1 MKQQLSIPRGEIGM
15 YSLTK
20 RNHYGRYQNM
30 DADKRKR
37 YEKIA
42 ADIVRL
48 VGGRDNI
55 IGVAHCATRL
65 RLVLEDNDKADI
77 KAIETVDLAKG
88 VFVAG
93 DQLQIIFGA
102 GLVNDVCQVLA
113 ESIHMDSMSLGDLKT
128 KANKR
133 MNPLQR
139 AVKALS
145 DVFIEIMPGIL
156 AAALLTGI
164 SSVLGNLEF
173 VENNDTLYGI
183 STLINISSGAIFG
196 FLPLC
201 VAYSTVKRFGGRPIM
216 GLVMGCIMLSNS
228 LADAYA
234 AAQGTAEITTLHI
247 FGLPVELVGFQGGII
262 VALLIG
268 IVTAKLDIFFE
279 KKVPEVIR
287 LLVSPLLTTLVS
299 AFLLFMVI
307 GPVGRGLASGIT
319 AALVWMTQNLGAAG
333 YAVFS
338 GVQQLIVIT
347 GLHHVFGAIESQ
359 LLADTGRNFL
369 NPLMSVAIIAQGG
382 AVLGYLARNR
392 RDARAR
398 ELCIPSF
405 VSVLFGIT
413 EPALFG
419 VNLRYRYPI
428 IGGCIGGAIGGI
440 VVYVTNL
447 AALGFGTT
455 VVPGIALADPAGN
468 GYVNYIIAHGIAL
481 AAGFL
486 FAFLLGAVFERRQTA
501 DEPENT
507 GEFSEAA
514 GQTSVQTAETEKLAA
529 FADGQFMGIEKVN
542 DPTFS
547 QKVLGDGVAVVPSG
561 NKVYSPADAVVEM
574 VADTCHAVALRTKA
588 GHGILL
594 HVGIDT
600 VQLGGK
606 YFDVHVSAGQTVKK
620 GDCLMDVD
628 FGKIAEE
635 GYDTSICLI
644 FAELAEGYHVER
656 EPEGT
661 VRAGDPIAAIA
672 K

>member
-1 MKQQLSIPRGEIGM
+1 
-15 YSLTK
+15 
-20 RNHYGRYQNM
+20 M

-65 RLVLEDNDKADI
+65 RQVLEDNDKADI

-268 IVTAKLDIFFE
+268 IVTAKLDLFFE

-299 AFLLFMVI
+299 AFLLFMII

-392 RDARAR
+392 RDTRAR

-447 AALGFGTT
+447 AAPGFGTT

-606 YFDVHVSAGQTVKK
+606 YFDVHVTAGQTVKK

-661 VRAGDPIAAIA
+661 VKAGDPIAAIA

>member
-1 MKQQLSIPRGEIGM
+1 
-15 YSLTK
+15 
-20 RNHYGRYQNM
+20 M
-30 DADKRKR
+30 DAEKKQR

-42 ADIVRL
+42 SEIVRL
-48 VGGRDNI
+48 AGGRDNI
-55 IGVAHCATRL
+55 LGVAHCATRL
-65 RLVLEDNDKADI
+65 RLVLEDNDKADTA
-77 KAIETVDLAKG
+77 AIERVDLVKG

-102 GLVNDVCQVLA
+102 GLVNDVCQILA

-156 AAALLTGI
+156 AAALLTGL

-183 STLINISSGAIFG
+183 STLINIASGAIFG

-216 GLVMGCIMLSNS
+216 GIVMGCIMLSGS

-234 AAQGTAEITTLHI
+234 AAQGTVDVTVLHI

-268 IVTAKLDIFFE
+268 VVTAKLDIFFE

-299 AFLLFMVI
+299 SFLLFMII

-319 AALVWMTQNLGAAG
+319 AALVWMTQNLGALG

-359 LLADTGRNFL
+359 LLVDTGRNFL

-382 AVLGYLARNR
+382 AVLGYLAGHLK
-392 RDARAR
+392 DARAK

-405 VSVLFGIT
+405 ISVLFGIT

-419 VNLRYRYPI
+419 VNLRYRYPL
-428 IGGCIGGAIGGI
+428 IGGCIGGAVGGVI
-440 VVYVTNL
+440 VYVTNL

-455 VVPGIALADPAGN
+455 VVPGIALADPAHN
-468 GYVNYIIAHGIAL
+468 GYLNYVIAHV
-481 AAGFL
+481 AAVVSGFL
-486 FAFLLGAVFERRQTA
+486 FAFLLGIVFRRKAAVEEGNAVSAVIPAAQSA
-501 DEPENT
+501 AKEPEPVL
-507 GEFSEAA
+507 
-514 GQTSVQTAETEKLAA
+514 QTEEGGAEEIAA
-529 FADGQFMGIEKVN
+529 FVKGEYIGIEKVN
-542 DPTFS
+542 DPTFA
-547 QKVLGDGVAVVPSG
+547 QKILGEGVAILPLD
-561 NKVYSPADAVVEM
+561 NKIYAPADAVVEM
-574 VADTCHAVALRTKA
+574 VADTKHAVTLRTKA
-588 GHGILL
+588 GNGILL

-606 YFDVHVSAGQTVKK
+606 YFSVHVETGQEVKK
-620 GDCLMDVD
+620 GDCIMDVD
-628 FGKIAEE
+628 FAGVKKE
-635 GYDTSICLI
+635 GYDTAVCMI
-644 FAELAEGYHVER
+644 FAELADGRNVTR
-656 EPEGT
+656 EPEKAVEPGE
-661 VRAGDPIAAIA
+661 RIALLGR
-672 K
+672 

>member
-1 MKQQLSIPRGEIGM
+1 
-15 YSLTK
+15 
-20 RNHYGRYQNM
+20 M
-30 DADKRKR
+30 DAEKRKR
-37 YEKIA
+37 YENIA
-42 ADIVRL
+42 GDLVRL
-48 VGGRDNI
+48 AGGRDNI
-55 IGVAHCATRL
+55 LGIAHCATRL

-77 KAIETVDLAKG
+77 KKIEDVDLVKG

-113 ESIHMDSMSLGDLKT
+113 ESLHMDSMSLGDLKT

-156 AAALLTGI
+156 AAALLTGL
-164 SSVLGNLEF
+164 SSVLGNLKI
-173 VENNDTLYGI
+173 VESNDTLYGI
-183 STLINISSGAIFG
+183 ARLINISSGAIFG

-216 GLVMGCIMLSNS
+216 GIVIGCIMLSTS

-234 AAQGTAEITTLHI
+234 AAQGTVEVTTLHI
-247 FGLPVELVGFQGGII
+247 FGFGVDLIGFQGGII

-268 IVTAKLDIFFE
+268 IVAAKLDVFFE

-299 AFLLFMVI
+299 AFLLFMII
-307 GPVGRGLASGIT
+307 GPIGRGLASGIT
-319 AALVWMTQNLGAAG
+319 NVLVWMTENLGVVG
-333 YAVFS
+333 YAAFS

-359 LLADTGRNFL
+359 LLVDTGRNFL

-392 RDARAR
+392 KEAKAR

-419 VNLRYRYPI
+419 VNLRYRYPL
-428 IGGCIGGAIGGI
+428 IGGCIGGAIGGVI
-440 VVYVTNL
+440 VYVTNL

-455 VVPGIALADPAGN
+455 VVPGIALADPADN
-468 GYVNYIIAHGIAL
+468 GYVSYIIAHTAAL
-481 AAGFL
+481 GAGFL
-486 FAFLLGAVFERRQTA
+486 FAFLLGAAFDRKKETVTSIPEKSTEETA
-501 DEPENT
+501 HQGNLPEEIDAFVS
-507 GEFSEAA
+507 GEC
-514 GQTSVQTAETEKLAA
+514 
-529 FADGQFMGIEKVN
+529 MGIEEVN

-547 QKVLGDGVAVVPSG
+547 QKVLGDGVAILPEEG
-561 NKVYSPADAVVEM
+561 KVFAPADCTVEM
-574 VADTCHAVALRTKA
+574 VTDTKHAVGLRTKA
-588 GHGILL
+588 GNGILI

-600 VQLGGK
+600 VNLAGK
-606 YFDVHVSAGQTVKK
+606 YFDLCAKEGQELKA
-620 GDCLMDVD
+620 GDCILEFDKE
-628 FGKIAEE
+628 KIAAE
-635 GYDTSICLI
+635 GYDTTVCMV
-644 FAELAEGYHVER
+644 FTEL
-656 EPEGT
+656 PEGVHIQRT
-661 VRAGDPIAAIA
+661 KEGRVSVGDKIAEIVR
-672 K
+672 

>member
-1 MKQQLSIPRGEIGM
+1 
-15 YSLTK
+15 
-20 RNHYGRYQNM
+20 M
-30 DADKRKR
+30 DAEKKQR

-42 ADIVRL
+42 SEIVRL
-48 VGGRDNI
+48 AGGRDNI
-55 IGVAHCATRL
+55 LGVAHCATRL
-65 RLVLEDNDKADI
+65 RLVLEDNDKADTA
-77 KAIETVDLAKG
+77 AIERVDLVKG

-102 GLVNDVCQVLA
+102 GLVNDVCQILA

-156 AAALLTGI
+156 AAALLTGL

-183 STLINISSGAIFG
+183 STLINIASGAIFG

-216 GLVMGCIMLSNS
+216 GIIMGCIMLSGS

-234 AAQGTAEITTLHI
+234 AAQGTVDVTVLHI

-268 IVTAKLDIFFE
+268 VVTAKLDIFFE

-299 AFLLFMVI
+299 SFLLFIII

-319 AALVWMTQNLGAAG
+319 AALVWMTQNLGALG

-359 LLADTGRNFL
+359 LLVDTGRNFL

-382 AVLGYLARNR
+382 AVLGYLAGHLK
-392 RDARAR
+392 DARAK

-405 VSVLFGIT
+405 ISVLFGIT

-419 VNLRYRYPI
+419 VNLRYRYPL
-428 IGGCIGGAIGGI
+428 IGGCIGGAVGGVI
-440 VVYVTNL
+440 VYVTNL

-455 VVPGIALADPAGN
+455 VVPGIALADPAHN
-468 GYVNYIIAHGIAL
+468 GYLNYVIAHV
-481 AAGFL
+481 AAVVSGFL
-486 FAFLLGAVFERRQTA
+486 FAFLLGIVFRRKAAVEEGNAVSAAIPAAQPA
-501 DEPENT
+501 AKEPEPVL
-507 GEFSEAA
+507 
-514 GQTSVQTAETEKLAA
+514 QTEEGGAEEIAA
-529 FADGQFMGIEKVN
+529 FVKGEYIGIEKVN
-542 DPTFS
+542 DPTFA
-547 QKVLGDGVAVVPSG
+547 QKILGEGVAILPLD
-561 NKVYSPADAVVEM
+561 NKIYAPADAVVEM
-574 VADTCHAVALRTKA
+574 VADTKHAVTLRTKA
-588 GHGILL
+588 GNGILL

-606 YFDVHVSAGQTVKK
+606 YFSVHVETGQEVKK
-620 GDCLMDVD
+620 GDCIMDVD
-628 FGKIAEE
+628 FAGVKKE
-635 GYDTSICLI
+635 GYDTAVCMI
-644 FAELAEGYHVER
+644 FAELADGRNVTR
-656 EPEGT
+656 EPEKAVEPGE
-661 VRAGDPIAAIA
+661 RIALLGR
-672 K
+672 

>member
-1 MKQQLSIPRGEIGM
+1 
-15 YSLTK
+15 
-20 RNHYGRYQNM
+20 M
-30 DADKRKR
+30 DAEKRKR

-42 ADIVRL
+42 AEVVRL
-48 VGGRDNI
+48 AGGKSNI
-55 IGVAHCATRL
+55 LGVAHCATRL
-65 RLVLEDNDKADI
+65 RLVLEDNDRADTG
-77 KAIETVDLAKG
+77 AIEQVDLVKG

-113 ESIHMDSMSLGDLKT
+113 DSIHMDSMSLGDLKT

-156 AAALLTGI
+156 AAALLTGL

-173 VENNDTLYGI
+173 VENNDTLYAI
-183 STLINISSGAIFG
+183 STLINIASGAIFG

-216 GLVMGCIMLSNS
+216 GLVMGCIMLSGS
-228 LADAYA
+228 LTDAYA
-234 AAQGTAEITTLHI
+234 AAQGTAEVTTLHI

-268 IVTAKLDIFFE
+268 IVTAKLDVFFE

-299 AFLLFMVI
+299 SFLLFLII

-319 AALVWMTQNLGAAG
+319 AGLVWMTQNLGALG
-333 YAVFS
+333 FAVFS

-347 GLHHVFGAIESQ
+347 GLHHVFGAIETQ
-359 LLADTGRNFL
+359 LLVDTGRNFL
-369 NPLMSVAIIAQGG
+369 NPLMSVAMIAQGG
-382 AVLGYLARNR
+382 AVLGYLAKHIKN
-392 RDARAR
+392 ARAK

-405 VSVLFGIT
+405 VSILFGIT

-419 VNLRYRYPI
+419 VNLRYRYPLI
-428 IGGCIGGAIGGI
+428 AGCLGGAIGG
-440 VVYVTNL
+440 VLVYVTNL
-447 AALGFGTT
+447 AAPGFGTT

-468 GYVNYIIAHGIAL
+468 GYVNYIIVHVAAL
-481 AAGFL
+481 AAGFIFTL
-486 FAFLLGAVFERRQTA
+486 LLGMAFEKKQAVPAQASGAAPAKAPAQPAAIEETAAEQETAGKAEAA
-501 DEPENT
+501 DEEI
-507 GEFSEAA
+507 GAY
-514 GQTSVQTAETEKLAA
+514 VK
-529 FADGQFMGIEKVN
+529 GQFTGIEKVK
-542 DPTFS
+542 DPTFA
-547 QKVLGDGVAVVPSG
+547 QKILGEGAAIVPEE
-561 NKVYSPADAVVEM
+561 NKIYAPVDAVVEM
-574 VADTCHAVALRTKA
+574 VTDTKHAVTLRTK
-588 GHGILL
+588 GGSGILL

-606 YFDVHVSAGQTVKK
+606 YFTLHVKEGQAVKK
-620 GDCLMDVD
+620 GDCIMEAD
-628 FGKIAEE
+628 FKGIASE
-635 GYDTSICLI
+635 GYDTTACLI
-644 FAELAEGYHVER
+644 FAELEDGLQVNLEAEKAVA
-656 EPEGT
+656 
-661 VRAGDPIAAIA
+661 VGDRIAVIG

>member
-1 MKQQLSIPRGEIGM
+1 
-15 YSLTK
+15 
-20 RNHYGRYQNM
+20 M
-30 DADKRKR
+30 DAEKRKR
-37 YEKIA
+37 YEKISEEV
-42 ADIVRL
+42 VRL
-48 VGGRDNI
+48 AGGRDNI
-55 IGVAHCATRL
+55 LGVAHCATRL

-77 KAIETVDLAKG
+77 KAIEDVDLVKG

-128 KANKR
+128 KANTR

-156 AAALLTGI
+156 AAALLTGL
-164 SSVLGNLEF
+164 SSVLGNIEF
-173 VENNDTLYGI
+173 VQNNDTLYGL
-183 STLINISSGAIFG
+183 SRLINISSGAIFG

-216 GLVMGCIMLSNS
+216 GIVMGCIMLSTS

-234 AAQGTAEITTLHI
+234 AAQGTVEVTTLHI
-247 FGLPVELVGFQGGII
+247 FGFSVDLIGFQGGII

-287 LLVSPLLTTLVS
+287 LLVSPLLTTMVS
-299 AFLLFMVI
+299 AFLLFMII
-307 GPVGRGLASGIT
+307 GPIGRGLASGIT
-319 AALVWMTQNLGAAG
+319 AVLVWMTENLGVVG

-359 LLADTGRNFL
+359 LLVDTGRNFL

-382 AVLGYLARNR
+382 AVLGYLAKNR
-392 RDARAR
+392 KDAKTK

-419 VNLRYRYPI
+419 VNLRYRYPL
-428 IGGCIGGAIGGI
+428 IGGCIGGAIGGA
-440 VVYVTNL
+440 VVYFTHL

-455 VVPGIALADPAGN
+455 VVPGIALADPANN
-468 GYVNYIIAHGIAL
+468 GYVNYILAHVIAL
-481 AAGFL
+481 AAGFV
-486 FAFLLGAVFERRQTA
+486 FTILLGVGFSKKSAVQETA
-501 DEPENT
+501 DNTADSSEKAMSQSEISAKEEEAGELPEEIDAFAA
-507 GEFSEAA
+507 GEFI
-514 GQTSVQTAETEKLAA
+514 
-529 FADGQFMGIEKVN
+529 GIEKVK
-542 DPTFS
+542 DPTFAE
-547 QKVLGDGVAVVPSG
+547 KVLGDGVAIRPSEG
-561 NKVYSPADAVVEM
+561 KIYAPVDSVVEM
-574 VADTCHAVALRTKA
+574 VMDTKHAIGLKTKA
-588 GHGILL
+588 GNGLL
-594 HVGIDT
+594 IHVGIDT
-600 VQLGGK
+600 VNLGGK
-606 YFDVHVSAGQTVKK
+606 YFDVHVNEGQRVKR
-620 GDCLMDVD
+620 GDCLMDFDVK
-628 FGKIAEE
+628 KIAAE
-635 GYDTSICLI
+635 GYATDACLI
-644 FAELAEGYHVER
+644 FTEPVEDSHVER
-656 EPEGT
+656 EEERVVT
-661 VRAGDPIAAIA
+661 VGDKIATVV

>member
-1 MKQQLSIPRGEIGM
+1 
-15 YSLTK
+15 
-20 RNHYGRYQNM
+20 M
-30 DADKRKR
+30 DAEKKQR

-42 ADIVRL
+42 SEIVRL
-48 VGGRDNI
+48 AGGRDNI
-55 IGVAHCATRL
+55 LGVAHCATRL
-65 RLVLEDNDKADI
+65 RLVLEDNDKADTA
-77 KAIETVDLAKG
+77 AIERVDLVKG

-102 GLVNDVCQVLA
+102 GLVNDVCQILA

-156 AAALLTGI
+156 AAALLTGL

-183 STLINISSGAIFG
+183 STLINIASGAIFG

-216 GLVMGCIMLSNS
+216 GIVMGCIMLSGS

-234 AAQGTAEITTLHI
+234 AAQGTVDVTVLHI

-268 IVTAKLDIFFE
+268 VVTAKLDIFFE

-299 AFLLFMVI
+299 SFLLFMII

-319 AALVWMTQNLGAAG
+319 AALVWMTQNLGALG

-359 LLADTGRNFL
+359 LLVDTGRNFL

-382 AVLGYLARNR
+382 AVLGYLAGHLK
-392 RDARAR
+392 DARAK

-405 VSVLFGIT
+405 ISVLFGIT

-419 VNLRYRYPI
+419 VNLRYRYPL
-428 IGGCIGGAIGGI
+428 IGGCIGGAVGGVI
-440 VVYVTNL
+440 VYVTNL

-455 VVPGIALADPAGN
+455 VVPGIALADPAHN
-468 GYVNYIIAHGIAL
+468 GYLNYVIAHV
-481 AAGFL
+481 AAVVSGFL
-486 FAFLLGAVFERRQTA
+486 FAFLLGIVFRRKAAVEEGNAVSAVIPAAQPA
-501 DEPENT
+501 AKEPEPVL
-507 GEFSEAA
+507 
-514 GQTSVQTAETEKLAA
+514 QTEEGGAEEIAA
-529 FADGQFMGIEKVN
+529 FVKGDYIGIEKVN
-542 DPTFS
+542 DPTFA
-547 QKVLGDGVAVVPSG
+547 QKILGEGVAILPLD
-561 NKVYSPADAVVEM
+561 NKIYAPADAVVEM
-574 VADTCHAVALRTKA
+574 VADTKHAVTLRTKA
-588 GHGILL
+588 GNGILL

-606 YFDVHVSAGQTVKK
+606 YFSVHVETGQEVKK
-620 GDCLMDVD
+620 GDCIMDVD
-628 FGKIAEE
+628 FAGVKKE
-635 GYDTSICLI
+635 GYDTAVCMI
-644 FAELAEGYHVER
+644 FAELADGRNVTR
-656 EPEGT
+656 EPEKAVEPGE
-661 VRAGDPIAAIA
+661 RIALLGR
-672 K
+672 

>member
-1 MKQQLSIPRGEIGM
+1 
-15 YSLTK
+15 
-20 RNHYGRYQNM
+20 M
-30 DADKRKR
+30 DAEKRQR

-42 ADIVRL
+42 EDIVRL
-48 VGGRDNI
+48 CGGRSNI
-55 IGVAHCATRL
+55 LGIAHCATRL
-65 RLVLEDNDKADI
+65 RLVLEDNDKADT
-77 KAIETVDLAKG
+77 KAIEEVDLAKG

-113 ESIHMDSMSLGDLKT
+113 EYLHMDSMSLGDLKT

-156 AAALLTGI
+156 AAALLTGL
-164 SSVLGNLEF
+164 SSVLGNIEF
-173 VENNDTLYGI
+173 VQNNDTLYGL
-183 STLINISSGAIFG
+183 SRLINISSGAIFG

-216 GLVMGCIMLSNS
+216 GLVIGCIMLTNS
-228 LADAYA
+228 LADASA
-234 AAQGTAEITTLHI
+234 AAQGTVEVTTLHI
-247 FGLPVELVGFQGGII
+247 FGLPVELIGFQGGII

-279 KKVPEVIR
+279 RKIPEVIR

-299 AFLLFMVI
+299 SFLLFMII
-307 GPVGRGLASGIT
+307 GPIGRGLANGIT
-319 AALVWMTQNLGAAG
+319 AVLVWMTENLGVIG
-333 YAVFS
+333 YAAFS

-359 LLADTGRNFL
+359 LLVDTGRNFL

-382 AVLGYLARNR
+382 AVLGYLAGHFKE
-392 RDARAR
+392 AKTR

-405 VSVLFGIT
+405 ISVLFGIT

-428 IGGCIGGAIGGI
+428 IGGCLGGAVGGVI
-440 VVYVTNL
+440 VYVTDL

-455 VVPGIALADPAGN
+455 VVPGLALADPAHN
-468 GYVNYIIAHGIAL
+468 GYINYIIAHVVAL

-486 FAFLLGAVFERRQTA
+486 FTILLSIGFRGKANQEPARTAPKETAPGAAASPAEETSAQQVSGQPVSDKAA
-501 DEPENT
+501 DFPEEIKAYVP
-507 GEFSEAA
+507 GEL
-514 GQTSVQTAETEKLAA
+514 V
-529 FADGQFMGIEKVN
+529 GIEKVN
-542 DPTFS
+542 DPTFA
-547 QKVLGDGVAVVPSG
+547 QKVLGDGVAILPAEG
-561 NKVYSPADAVVEM
+561 KIYAPADSTVEM
-574 VADTCHAVALRTKA
+574 VMDTKHAIALRTKA
-588 GHGILL
+588 GSGFLI

-600 VQLGGK
+600 VNLGGK
-606 YFDVHVSAGQTVKK
+606 YFTAHVTEGQQGKQ
-620 GDCLMDVD
+620 GDYLLD
-628 FGKIAEE
+628 FDMEKIKAE
-635 GYDTSICLI
+635 GYDTAACLI
-644 FAELAEGYHVER
+644 FT
-656 EPEGT
+656 EPVEGT
-661 VRAGDPIAAIA
+661 QLVRDAERTVAAGDRIAVVAMQG
-672 K
+672 

>member
-1 MKQQLSIPRGEIGM
+1 MDTE
-15 YSLTK
+15 K
-20 RNHYGRYQNM
+20 RQ
-30 DADKRKR
+30 R

-42 ADIVRL
+42 AEIVRL
-48 VGGRDNI
+48 AGGRDNI
-55 IGVAHCATRL
+55 LGVAHCATRL
-65 RLVLEDNDKADI
+65 RLVLEDNDRADTGS
-77 KAIETVDLAKG
+77 IENVDLVKG

-156 AAALLTGI
+156 AAALLTGL
-164 SSVLGNLEF
+164 SSVMGNLEF
-173 VENNDTLYGI
+173 VESNDTLYGI
-183 STLINISSGAIFG
+183 STLVNIASGAIFG

-216 GLVMGCIMLSNS
+216 GIVMGCIMLSGS

-234 AAQGTAEITTLHI
+234 AAQGTVEVTTLHI

-268 IVTAKLDIFFE
+268 VVTAKLDLFFE
-279 KKVPEVIR
+279 KKVPEVVR

-299 AFLLFMVI
+299 SFLLFMII

-319 AALVWMTQNLGAAG
+319 AALVWMTQNLGAFG

-359 LLADTGRNFL
+359 LLVDTGRNFL
-369 NPLMSVAIIAQGG
+369 NPLMSVAIIAQG
-382 AVLGYLARNR
+382 
-392 RDARAR
+392 ARAK

-428 IGGCIGGAIGGI
+428 IGGCIGGAIGGA
-440 VVYVTNL
+440 VVYFTNL

-455 VVPGIALADPAGN
+455 VVPGIALADPANN
-468 GYVNYIIAHGIAL
+468 GYLNYVIAHVTAL
-481 AAGFL
+481 AAGFI
-486 FAFLLGAVFERRQTA
+486 FTVLLGAVL
-501 DEPENT
+501 
-507 GEFSEAA
+507 GEKKKTSQPAA
-514 GQTSVQTAETEKLAA
+514 PRAEESQKTQLAA
-529 FADGQFMGIEKVN
+529 PRAEESQKTGPAAVSEEIGAFAEGSYTGIEKVN

-547 QKVLGDGVAVVPSG
+547 QKILGDGAAIVPED
-561 NKVYSPADAVVEM
+561 NRIYAPADAVVEM
-574 VADTCHAVALRTKA
+574 VADTKHAVALRTKA
-588 GHGILL
+588 GNGILL

-606 YFDVHVSAGQTVKK
+606 YFTLHVSQGQSVKK
-620 GDCLMDVD
+620 GDCLMEVD
-628 FGKIAEE
+628 FEKIAGE
-635 GYDTSICLI
+635 GYDTTICLI
-644 FAELAEGYHVER
+644 FAELAEGCHVER
-656 EPEGT
+656 EAERHVAVGDKIA
-661 VRAGDPIAAIA
+661 VIAG
-672 K
+672 